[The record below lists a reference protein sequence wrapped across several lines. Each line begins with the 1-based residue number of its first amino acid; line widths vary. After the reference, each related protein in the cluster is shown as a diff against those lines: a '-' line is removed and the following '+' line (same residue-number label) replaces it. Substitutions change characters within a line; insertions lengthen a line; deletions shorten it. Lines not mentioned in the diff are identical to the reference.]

1 MSITHIVMVQIK
13 AEVSPEVI
21 KDNGITHAFVVHF
34 ASADDRDYYVSK
46 DPAHL
51 AFVKSLDG
59 IIEKAQKRAPRFK
72 YLPISDNGDMAIPA
86 QRILS
91 LPCGASANDSQR
103 FSECLRHRNASLR

>member
-1 MSITHIVMVQIK
+1 MSITHIVMFQFK

-21 KDNGITHAFVVHF
+21 KDKPYIQAASGGQDNSPEGIQNGITHAFVVHF

-59 IIEKAQKRAPRFK
+59 IIEKAQAVDFIDRV
-72 YLPISDNGDMAIPA
+72 Y
-86 QRILS
+86 
-91 LPCGASANDSQR
+91 
-103 FSECLRHRNASLR
+103 